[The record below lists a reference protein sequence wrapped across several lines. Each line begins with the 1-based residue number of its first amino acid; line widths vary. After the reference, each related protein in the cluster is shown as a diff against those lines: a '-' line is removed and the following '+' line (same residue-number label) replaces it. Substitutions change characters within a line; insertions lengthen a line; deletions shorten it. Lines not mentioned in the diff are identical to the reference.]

1 VALLRSSGFLA
12 AILATASTDK
22 REIEEEGSGGEERE
36 AKNTNMDLVT
46 LRIKSPS
53 AALEDLEVKAQ
64 VSETVRE
71 LKEQISLSFPTKP
84 PPGEQKLVYLGKIL
98 KDSDRLDEVLRLDDS
113 VSAYTLH
120 LVCALPQQQREGL
133 RYRPAPA
140 VHNPAEAAVVPP
152 PATYT
157 APTTQET
164 NQTMEEMMRSF
175 STQYTTAMSTLP
187 PSPSEAELAALQE
200 LYSQYVGL
208 YMQYLSG
215 SAPGTQYQ
223 HLVPQPPE
231 QPEVQEGAQGEVQG
245 VQAPGA
251 GMVMNAGGGGAVAAD
266 AGGDRNRD
274 ILDWVYVMTRVM
286 LLFSVIY
293 FHSSFWR
300 LAFVAGLGFLVFLY
314 QNRQQGR
321 ARRPQ
326 QVAPVA
332 APAPVQEVDEQDE
345 REEGEE
351 EGDGAGEEQEEEEQ
365 PKPSRVAVV
374 VTFITSLISSII
386 PEQNQVI

>member
-1 VALLRSSGFLA
+1 
-12 AILATASTDK
+12 
-22 REIEEEGSGGEERE
+22 
-36 AKNTNMDLVT
+36 MDLVT

-64 VSETVRE
+64 VGDTVRE
-71 LKEQISLSFPTKP
+71 LKEQITLAFPTKP

-98 KDSDRLDEVLRLDDS
+98 KDNDRLDEVLRLDDS

-120 LVCALPQQQREGL
+120 LVCALPQQREGL
-133 RYRPAPA
+133 RYRP
-140 VHNPAEAAVVPP
+140 VHPPVEADVVPP
-152 PATYT
+152 AATYT
-157 APTTQET
+157 VPTTQET

-175 STQYTTAMSTLP
+175 STQYTTAMSSLP

-231 QPEVQEGAQGEVQG
+231 QQEVQEGAQGEVQG

-332 APAPVQEVDEQDE
+332 APVPVEEVDEQEE

-351 EGDGAGEEQEEEEQ
+351 ESEGGEEQEEEQ

>member
-1 VALLRSSGFLA
+1 
-12 AILATASTDK
+12 
-22 REIEEEGSGGEERE
+22 
-36 AKNTNMDLVT
+36 
-46 LRIKSPS
+46 
-53 AALEDLEVKAQ
+53 
-64 VSETVRE
+64 
-71 LKEQISLSFPTKP
+71 
-84 PPGEQKLVYLGKIL
+84 
-98 KDSDRLDEVLRLDDS
+98 
-113 VSAYTLH
+113 
-120 LVCALPQQQREGL
+120 
-133 RYRPAPA
+133 
-140 VHNPAEAAVVPP
+140 
-152 PATYT
+152 
-157 APTTQET
+157 
-164 NQTMEEMMRSF
+164 
-175 STQYTTAMSTLP
+175 
-187 PSPSEAELAALQE
+187 
-200 LYSQYVGL
+200 
-208 YMQYLSG
+208 
-215 SAPGTQYQ
+215 
-223 HLVPQPPE
+223 
-231 QPEVQEGAQGEVQG
+231 

-251 GMVMNAGGGGAVAAD
+251 GMVMNAGAGPGAVAAD

-326 QVAPVA
+326 QVAPVVP
-332 APAPVQEVDEQDE
+332 PAPVEEVDEQEE

-351 EGDGAGEEQEEEEQ
+351 EGEGGEEQEEEQ

>member
-1 VALLRSSGFLA
+1 M
-12 AILATASTDK
+12 
-22 REIEEEGSGGEERE
+22 E
-36 AKNTNMDLVT
+36 LVT

-53 AALEDLEVKAQ
+53 AALEDLELKAHI
-64 VSETVRE
+64 SGTVRE
-71 LKEQISLSFPTKP
+71 LKEQISQSFPTKP
-84 PPGEQKLVYLGKIL
+84 PPGDQKLVYLGKIL
-98 KDSDRLDEVLRLDDS
+98 NDGDRLEEVLRLDDTVTS
-113 VSAYTLH
+113 YTLH
-120 LVCALPQQQREGL
+120 LVCALPQQREGL

-140 VHNPAEAAVVPP
+140 ALSPAEAAVVPP

-157 APTTQET
+157 APTSQDT
-164 NQTMEEMMRSF
+164 NQTMEEMMRNF
-175 STQYTTAMSTLP
+175 STQYTTAMSTMP
-187 PSPSEAELAALQE
+187 PSPSEEEMAALQE

-215 SAPGTQYQ
+215 TAQGTEYQ
-223 HLVPQPPE
+223 HLVPQPPP
-231 QPEVQEGAQGEVQG
+231 QPEVQEAGQGDVQG

-266 AGGDRNRD
+266 AGGERNRD

-321 ARRPQ
+321 ARRHQ
-326 QVAPVA
+326 HQAAPVV
-332 APAPVQEVDEQDE
+332 APVQEVDEQEEREDE
-345 REEGEE
+345 EAEEGEE
-351 EGDGAGEEQEEEEQ
+351 GAEDQSQEQ